1 MTSIVKHS
9 ARVVALAVGLGLLAG
24 CTAETQDAVAR
35 ESAKSVVNSILAS
48 RFPGVPTAP
57 VTDCVIDNA
66 TAGEILTLGSAAL
79 TGVTAS
85 TQSTVT
91 TILQRPGTINCIATT
106 GISGVLAAL

>member
-1 MTSIVKHS
+1 MLVL
-9 ARVVALAVGLGLLAG
+9 VLGLLAA
-24 CTAETQDAVAR
+24 CTAQTQDQVAR
-35 ESAKSVVNSILAS
+35 ASAKTVVNSILAS

-91 TILQRPGTINCIATT
+91 TILQRRGTINCIATT
-106 GISGVLAAL
+106 GITGVLAGL